1 MALFYFI
8 FLLFLLQA
16 HEESKALNSNEVK
29 KHQPCGHK
37 VFIKYVHKFKNQ
49 KNRRRKSYIANCG
62 SAAFSRKFEY

>member
-29 KHQPCGHK
+29 KHQAHGYK
-37 VFIKYVHKFKNQ
+37 IYIKYVHKYK
-49 KNRRRKSYIANCG
+49 KKKKRRRRRRKSI
-62 SAAFSRKFEY
+62 SLTVVLLL